1 VRVEYNTPN
10 ANDWGYTLQITGY
23 QIFEEH
29 SVIKTAGH
37 DDSTT
42 TDKWFISEE
51 TLLNDSFR
59 LAVKI
64 YESGFRP
71 DFIVGIWRG
80 GSTVGIYVQE
90 CLQYLGVITD
100 HIAIRTS
107 YRGMD
112 SYLKNVDS
120 PEAIRVHGLQYLY
133 ENLNQDSALLI
144 VDDVFATGHNVAA
157 VIQRLQAKARRNMP
171 RDVRLAMPFYKPG
184 RNQIDREP
192 DYYLHETEQWL
203 VLPYELTGL
212 TAAEIAAHKPW
223 VGPILAECN
232 PHASPS

>member
-1 VRVEYNTPN
+1 VARSTPN
-10 ANDWGYTLQITGY
+10 ANDWGYTSQTTGY
-23 QIFEEH
+23 QIFQEH
-29 SVIKTAGH
+29 SVISTAGH
-37 DDSTT
+37 DDSNITG
-42 TDKWFISEE
+42 KWFVSEE
-51 TLLNDSFR
+51 SLLNDSFR

-90 CLQYLGVITD
+90 CLQYLGVMTD

-112 SYLKNVDS
+112 SYLKNVNS

-133 ENLNQDSALLI
+133 ENLNQASSLLI

-157 VIQRLQAKARRNMP
+157 VIQRLQTKARRNMP
-171 RDVRLAMPFYKPG
+171 GDVRLAMPFYKPS
-184 RNQIDREP
+184 RNQIGQVP

-212 TAAEIAAHKPW
+212 SRAEIAAHKSW
-223 VGPILAECN
+223 VEPILAECN
-232 PHASPS
+232 PRESL